1 MKKYLLSALI
11 FVSALA
17 LSSCSELP
25 SNSEN
30 GGSNGGT
37 GSLQF
42 SIRGTEPASG
52 GGSNF
57 IFRPTANVKLDYII
71 ITCDTLRDSVG
82 GNPFN
87 IYYSASDNYLGAY
100 NTAPG
105 QTWSFSFNGTLQ
117 AGGEAFTN
125 KTVSY
130 SIP

>member
-1 MKKYLLSALI
+1 MKKNILYTAILVSMFAL
-11 FVSALA
+11 F
-17 LSSCSELP
+17 SCSELP
-25 SNSEN
+25 SDSQSGGNS
-30 GGSNGGT
+30 GGT
-37 GSLQF
+37 GSLRF
-42 SIRGTEPASG
+42 TISGTEPASG

-71 ITCDTLRDSVG
+71 VTCDTLRDSVG
-82 GNPFN
+82 GNPFS
-87 IYYSASDNYLGAY
+87 IYYSSSNNYLGAY
-100 NTAPG
+100 NTASG